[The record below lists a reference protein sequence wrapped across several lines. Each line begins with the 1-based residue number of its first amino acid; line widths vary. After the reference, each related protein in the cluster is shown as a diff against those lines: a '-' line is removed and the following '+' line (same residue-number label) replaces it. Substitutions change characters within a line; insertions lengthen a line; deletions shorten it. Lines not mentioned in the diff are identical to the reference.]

1 MLPGRRPG
9 VVLVFRIWCALFVAV
24 YLGMG
29 AFEILVARGTVGPT
43 FGLLEDVVSRH
54 DKGLRDRLIVEKR
67 AEAPGFAAFV
77 FAIAVCYGVAAAI
90 PRKPWAWV
98 FGIVVLAT
106 TVFPFIITAAGMVPL
121 LIYWG
126 RPEVKRYFGRRA

>member
-1 MLPGRRPG
+1 LILGRRPG
-9 VVLVFRIWCALFVAV
+9 VVLVFRIWCGLFVAV
-24 YLGMG
+24 YLGMC
-29 AFEILVARGTVGPT
+29 AFEILVARGSVEPS
-43 FGLLEDVVSRH
+43 FGLLEDFASRH
-54 DKGLRDRLIVEKR
+54 DKDLRERLIAEKR

-77 FAIAVCYGVAAAI
+77 FALALGYGVAAAI
-90 PRKPWAWV
+90 PRKPWAWL

-126 RPEVKRYFGRRA
+126 RPEVKRYFGRHA